1 MRLRPEKKKKKKK
14 VIADEIQ
21 LLARRKLA
29 GDFNLG
35 SDVVICSFDWQ
46 PCALVACEGK
56 TVMQM
61 ETELLITRSM
71 LSEKSI

>member
-1 MRLRPEKKKKKKK
+1 MLNAAAPREEKKKK

-35 SDVVICSFDWQ
+35 SDVVICSFD
-46 PCALVACEGK
+46 
-56 TVMQM
+56 
-61 ETELLITRSM
+61 
-71 LSEKSI
+71 